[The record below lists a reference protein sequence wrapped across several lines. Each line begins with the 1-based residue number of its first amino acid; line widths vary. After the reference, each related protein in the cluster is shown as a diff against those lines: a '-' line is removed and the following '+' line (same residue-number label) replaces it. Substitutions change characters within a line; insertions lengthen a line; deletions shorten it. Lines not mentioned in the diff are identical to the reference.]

1 MRVVKEAEER
11 KNEIL
16 DVAQEMFAAKGFDA
30 TSTNDIL
37 DRVKIA
43 RGTLYYHFKSKED
56 ILDKLI
62 ERITNEAMLKSK
74 NIASDKSIP
83 LLDRFSLSIM
93 ALNIDTDI
101 GHEVIQQVHKPQNAL
116 MHQKMQEALL
126 SGIVPIITELISEG
140 IKEGIFNTDYPDV
153 VAEMAMIYSNIAFDE
168 LANVTKGELD
178 RKLLGF
184 IVNVERMIGCK
195 EGLML
200 MPIMKIFRREN
211 DEVKF

>member
-168 LANVTKGELD
+168 LANVTKGELE

>member
-16 DVAQEMFAAKGFDA
+16 DVAQELFSVKGFDA

-37 DRVKIA
+37 NRVGIA

-56 ILDKLI
+56 ILDSLI
-62 ERITNEAMLKSK
+62 ERITNEAMMKSK
-74 NIASDKSIP
+74 AIANDKSIP
-83 LLDRFSLSIM
+83 LLDRFTLSIM

-116 MHQKMQEALL
+116 MHQKMQEAIS
-126 SGIVPIITELISEG
+126 SGIVPIITELIDEG
-140 IKEGIFNTDYPDV
+140 IKEGIFNTNYPDM
-153 VAEMAMIYSNIAFDE
+153 VAEMSIIYSNIAFD
-168 LANVTKGELD
+168 D
-178 RKLLGF
+178 RADNTPEQLQHKALGF
-184 IVNVERMIGCK
+184 ITNVERMIGCK

-200 MPIMKIFRREN
+200 MPIMKIFQ
-211 DEVKF
+211 K